1 MQPYTLIRRQR
12 KTLAM
17 KLDKDGNITVIAPL
31 YLPQSE
37 IEAFILAHTD
47 WLTKKRAELAAKNPL
62 PSLTLSEGEKIPFF
76 GKEYALYFWSKRS
89 VKVQQ
94 DYIYLP
100 KANAKNALI
109 SFYRKALKEYILSKI
124 PDYAQTM
131 GVQPTK
137 IRINSAR
144 TRWGSCS
151 ANDALNFSYHLAMCD
166 QFAVQYVVIHE
177 LCHILHKNHS
187 QVFWNTLAAYCPDYK
202 AAKHYLKQKLYYM
215 EIL

>member
-1 MQPYTLIRRQR
+1 MRAKISRTILARRDKWCYNKYMQPYTLIRRQR

-31 YLPQSE
+31 YLPQAE

-47 WLTKKRAELAAKNPL
+47 WLTKKRAELA
-62 PSLTLSEGEKIPFF
+62 
-76 GKEYALYFWSKRS
+76 
-89 VKVQQ
+89 
-94 DYIYLP
+94 
-100 KANAKNALI
+100 AKNALI

-187 QVFWNTLAAYCPDYK
+187 QAFWNTVAAYCPDYK

>member
-31 YLPQSE
+31 YLPQAE

-47 WLTKKRAELAAKNPL
+47 WLIKKRAELAARNPL
-62 PSLTLSEGEKIPFF
+62 PRLTLTEGEKIPFF

-109 SFYRKALKEYILSKI
+109 SFYRRSLKAYALSEISELSK
-124 PDYAQTM
+124 TM
-131 GVQPTK
+131 GVTPTK

-144 TRWGSCS
+144 TRWGSCN
-151 ANDALNFSYHLAMCD
+151 ANNALNFSYHLAMCEP
-166 QFAVQYVVIHE
+166 FAVQYVVIHE

-187 QVFWNTLAAYCPDYK
+187 QAFWNTVAAYCPDYK
-202 AAKHYLKQKLYYM
+202 TAKNYLKQNLYYM